1 LYEAT
6 EAIKKNY
13 ARQVQDCLAAKGNKV
28 TNIEHSIAKE
38 VVPITESKAA
48 GATPVSEPGITENVH
63 ITNSILGYLQ
73 SEPGSK
79 LANEFLAFFQDWK
92 NQHISHNKHTAY
104 INAGFQIIILC
115 IVLGTATVTT
125 IMGKM
130 DPVLAGLLGTL
141 AGYVLGRKS
150 GEK

>member
-1 LYEAT
+1 VTSHENNTAPTVAPATDNSAISAQSEAP
-6 EAIKKNY
+6 
-13 ARQVQDCLAAKGNKV
+13 
-28 TNIEHSIAKE
+28 S
-38 VVPITESKAA
+38 
-48 GATPVSEPGITENVH
+48 GITENVH

-79 LANEFLAFFQDWK
+79 LANEFLGFFKDWK

-115 IVLGTATVTT
+115 IVLGTATYTT
-125 IMGKM
+125 IIGKM

-150 GEK
+150 GES